1 MVISELLA
9 TKGVRYKETNKHFVI
24 HCLNPEH
31 EDRNPSLH
39 IDKVTGGMFC
49 FSCGFRGSIFK
60 HFGLDIAHQVDTRVL
75 ALRAKLEK
83 LISPVMSI
91 PLDRTPFFQDYRN
104 ISKKTYEYFG
114 AFLSQE
120 YPDRV
125 CFPII
130 NPRGDLVMII
140 TRSLFSDVKPKY
152 VLYPKHTQPPIW
164 PFKPSTA
171 KKTVYLVEGIFDV
184 LNLWDKGITNVV
196 TSWGLGPGLVSSKKS
211 KDELERFSALK
222 VLGIEKIIVA
232 YDNDQAGNSA
242 AERLIANP
250 LFKREFILE
259 KLDLPEG
266 KDPGSLT
273 REEIK
278 ELFI

>member
-1 MVISELLA
+1 MVITDLLA
-9 TKGVRYKETNKHFVI
+9 QKGIRYKETAKHFVL

-39 IDKVTGGMFC
+39 VDKVTGGMFC
-49 FSCGFRGSIFK
+49 FSCGFKGSIFK
-60 HFGLDIAHQVDTRVL
+60 HFGIEVAHQVDTRVL

-91 PLDRTPFFQDYRN
+91 PLDRTSFFQDYRG
-104 ISKKTYEYFG
+104 ISKKTYEYFNC
-114 AFLSQE
+114 FTSE
-120 YPDRV
+120 DYPGRL

-130 NPRGDLVMII
+130 NPRGQLVMII

-152 VLYPKHTQPPIW
+152 ILYPKHTQPPIW
-164 PFKPSTA
+164 PYKPSTT

-196 TSWGLGPGLVSSKKS
+196 TSWGLGPGLVSNKKS
-211 KDELERFSALK
+211 KQELERFDFLK

-232 YDNDQAGNSA
+232 YDNDSAGSSA
-242 AERLIANP
+242 AERLINNS
-250 LFKREFILE
+250 LFKKNFILE
-259 KLDLPEG
+259 KLELPEG

-273 REEIK
+273 REEINNI
-278 ELFI
+278 FI